1 MHDFTTE
8 TLIDHRECNLL
19 LHWWE
24 ISEDLFTYILGVILL
39 CDIKE
44 VIKYVYVDK
53 MLKEM

>member
-8 TLIDHRECNLL
+8 TLIDHRGCNLL

>member
-1 MHDFTTE
+1 M
-8 TLIDHRECNLL
+8 IL